1 MVGEEET
8 EICQLSHNPEE
19 GLTVRGE
26 MIKRTGGAIG
36 EQVSGQA
43 GNRGEAGDGPGGS
56 TEK

>member
-1 MVGEEET
+1 MGGEEET
-8 EICQLSHNPEE
+8 EICQLSHNPAED
-19 GLTVRGE
+19 LTVRGE
-26 MIKRTGGAIG
+26 MIKRTGTIG